1 MRTPTSGSTEN
12 SHGLALFAWHEVYS
26 ESMQRFVFL
35 IVLAAFAWCGP
46 KNATADERPSDRN
59 LVLAGMAM
67 AVPTYFLE
75 LSVHEGS
82 HALMAKALGAD
93 LVAFSLVPGF
103 HPKTG
108 TFYLGYTTVRG
119 LRTDRQRALF
129 LMAPKASNSIMLGG
143 FALMHATDALPSN
156 DYGRTAVL
164 VLATGFWVDF
174 SRDIL
179 AFSKHNDTV
188 KIYNMLGMDSALKS
202 IPGRLVHVGLSVAMG
217 YSIYRGYEELFDDAA
232 PSSQPLLLPMLDGRF

>member
-1 MRTPTSGSTEN
+1 MRRLVLLLVMAT
-12 SHGLALFAWHEVYS
+12 FAWAPRDAV
-26 ESMQRFVFL
+26 
-35 IVLAAFAWCGP
+35 
-46 KNATADERPSDRN
+46 ADDRPSDRN

-67 AVPTYFLE
+67 GVPTYFLE

-119 LRTDRQRALF
+119 LRTKRQRAMF
-129 LMAPKASNSIMLGG
+129 LMAPKASNSILLGG
-143 FALMHATDALPSN
+143 FALMHATDSLPKN
-156 DYGRTAVL
+156 YYGRTAVL

-188 KIYNMLGMDSALKS
+188 KIYNMLGMDNELKRL
-202 IPGRLVHVGLSVAMG
+202 PGRLVHLGLSVAMG

>member
-1 MRTPTSGSTEN
+1 MMFLVIATV
-12 SHGLALFAWHEVYS
+12 AWT
-26 ESMQRFVFL
+26 
-35 IVLAAFAWCGP
+35 GP
-46 KNATADERPSDRN
+46 KVAAAEDRPSDRS

-119 LRTDRQRALF
+119 LRTDRQRAMF
-129 LMAPKASNSIMLGG
+129 LMAPKASNSILLGG
-143 FALMHATDALPSN
+143 FALMHATDSLPN
-156 DYGRTAVL
+156 NYYGRTAVL

-188 KIYNMLGMDSALKS
+188 KIYNMLGLDTELKRL
-202 IPGRLVHVGLSVAMG
+202 PGRLVHLGLSVAMG
-217 YSIYRGYEELFDDAA
+217 YSIYRGYEELFDDST
-232 PSSQPLLLPMLDGRF
+232 PTSQPLLLPMLDGRF

>member
-1 MRTPTSGSTEN
+1 MRKLVFVFVMAAVVWATPT
-12 SHGLALFAWHEVYS
+12 
-26 ESMQRFVFL
+26 
-35 IVLAAFAWCGP
+35 AAV
-46 KNATADERPSDRN
+46 ADEKPSDRN

-67 AVPTYFLE
+67 ALPTYFLE

-82 HALMAKALGAD
+82 HALMAKAMGAE

-119 LRTDRQRALF
+119 LRTDRQRAMF
-129 LMAPKASNSIMLGG
+129 LMAPKASNSLLLGG
-143 FALMHATDALPSN
+143 FALMHATDSLPN
-156 DYGRTAVL
+156 NYYGRAAVL

-179 AFSKHNDTV
+179 AFSKHNDTI
-188 KIYNMLGMDSALKS
+188 KIYNMLGLDSELKR
-202 IPGRLVHVGLSVAMG
+202 IPGRLVHLGLSLAMG
-217 YSIYRGYEELFDDAA
+217 YSLYRGYEELFDDSVPAN
-232 PSSQPLLLPMLDGRF
+232 QPLLLPMFDTRF

>member
-1 MRTPTSGSTEN
+1 MRR
-12 SHGLALFAWHEVYS
+12 L
-26 ESMQRFVFL
+26 MMFL
-35 IVLAAFAWCGP
+35 VIATVVWAGP
-46 KNATADERPSDRN
+46 KAAAADNRPSDRK

-75 LSVHEGS
+75 LTVHEGS

-119 LRTDRQRALF
+119 LRTDRQRAMF
-129 LMAPKASNSIMLGG
+129 LMAPKASNSILLGG
-143 FALMHATDALPSN
+143 FALMHATDSLPNNS
-156 DYGRTAVL
+156 YGRTAVL

-188 KIYNMLGMDSALKS
+188 KIYNMLGLDTELKRL
-202 IPGRLVHVGLSVAMG
+202 PGRLVHLGLSVAMG
-217 YSIYRGYEELFDDAA
+217 YSIYRGYEELFEDAT
-232 PSSQPLLLPMLDGRF
+232 PTSQPLLLPMLDGRF

>member
-1 MRTPTSGSTEN
+1 MRR
-12 SHGLALFAWHEVYS
+12 L
-26 ESMQRFVFL
+26 MMFL
-35 IVLAAFAWCGP
+35 VIATAVWAGP
-46 KNATADERPSDRN
+46 KVAAAEDRPSDRN

-119 LRTDRQRALF
+119 LRTDRQRAMF
-129 LMAPKASNSIMLGG
+129 LMAPKASNSILLGG
-143 FALMHATDALPSN
+143 FALMHATDSLPN
-156 DYGRTAVL
+156 NYYGRTAVL

-188 KIYNMLGMDSALKS
+188 KIYNMLGLDTELKRLS
-202 IPGRLVHVGLSVAMG
+202 GRLVHLGLSVVMG
-217 YSIYRGYEELFDDAA
+217 YSIYRGYEELFEDST
-232 PSSQPLLLPMLDGRF
+232 PTSQPLLLPMLDGRF